1 MSGEINFNALI
12 YTCTSMCLSYFFQT
26 MWLEF
31 RTQINTHLNLVNIF
45 WLIFFTF
52 EFIETSQTATSMTA
66 P

>member
-31 RTQINTHLNLVNIF
+31 RTQINTHLNLVVTYF
-45 WLIFFTF
+45 D
-52 EFIETSQTATSMTA
+52 
-66 P
+66 